1 MKFNWAFCLLLFVTT
16 CLASNASQKGTL
28 TPSNLRCEYLSN
40 PMGIDIPSPRLSWE
54 LEGNGRNLKQ
64 SAYQIL
70 VASSSDLLDSAKG
83 DLWDSQKVLSD
94 ETAHIR
100 YAGHQLKS
108 GQQVFWKV
116 RAWDQNGKVSAWS
129 TPATW
134 TMGLHREEEWG
145 GKWIGLEGEIEPE
158 YLRGANWIVFP
169 SDYTTPPTQ
178 PVERFYR
185 RIVDIPAGKEVKRA
199 SLLYTGDYSCNGGM
213 NGAKFGTRNNHRR
226 IKNPSIAF
234 RLVEGENVITLTGT
248 TPGKTVASGGVVAVV
263 EITFMD
269 GDKIRI
275 PTDEKWKVS
284 DVEVDGWDKPGF
296 DDSAWQS
303 ALNLGPVG
311 RAPWGEVQIAE
322 DRRLPARYLRKEFA
336 AKPKIKRATV
346 FYAGLGW
353 SELYING
360 EKIGNEVL
368 SPGLSEYPKRIFYVT
383 ADVTNQLRSGKNA
396 MGAILGNGRFYA
408 PRSETYASMPTL
420 GFPKLRLHLRIE
432 YDDNTVDEVVSDESW
447 KLTDNGP
454 IIANNDY
461 DGEEYDA
468 RKELGNWSNIG
479 YDDADWQQAEAALA
493 PEGKLQAQRIEPIRI
508 TETLKPVAITEPDPG
523 RFIFDLGQN
532 IVGWCRLKVSGQAG
546 TIVSLR
552 HAETLLPDG
561 TLSLANMRAA
571 EVTDVYT
578 LKGQGIEVWE
588 PRFTTHGFRY
598 VEVRGY
604 PGKPD
609 IEAIEGRMVNDDMRA
624 TGTFTSSN
632 SLLNQI
638 YKNATWGVRGNY
650 KSIPM
655 DCPQR
660 DERQG
665 WLGDRTEVMR
675 GEAYLFDV
683 AAFYGKWLQDIRD
696 VQQENGSIPN
706 IAPNYWSGNGD
717 NVTWPSASIIIPNA
731 LFEQYADQEVIA
743 RNYESSK
750 RWMTLMSTYIQNGIT
765 ECDKYGD
772 WCVPPEDS
780 KLIHTND
787 PSRITGK
794 AVLATT
800 FLYHDARLMEKYAAL
815 LGHKEDASLYATFA
829 DTLKNAFNRDYYN
842 TELGQYDNGTQTS
855 YILPLAFGMVPE
867 GQRTRVFNNLVKN
880 IVEKSNSHVST
891 GLVGGQYLYRVL
903 SDNGRAD
910 LAYTIATQPDY
921 PGFGYMVSQGATTIW
936 ELWNGDTA
944 DPAMNSG
951 NHVMLIGDFVT
962 WLFGYLA
969 GIMPDA
975 GQPGF
980 KHIIMKPHIA
990 GDLNHVKASY
1000 HSLRGEILSEWHNN
1014 TNQFEWNITIPP
1026 NTSATIYLPTTNP
1039 VLITE
1044 NGKPLSEVDEVKYKG
1059 NEANYIAYSIN
1070 SGSYQFRI
1078 HK

>member
-108 GQQVFWKV
+108 AQQVFWKV

-353 SELYING
+353 
-360 EKIGNEVL
+360 
-368 SPGLSEYPKRIFYVT
+368 
-383 ADVTNQLRSGKNA
+383 
-396 MGAILGNGRFYA
+396 
-408 PRSETYASMPTL
+408 
-420 GFPKLRLHLRIE
+420 
-432 YDDNTVDEVVSDESW
+432 
-447 KLTDNGP
+447 
-454 IIANNDY
+454 
-461 DGEEYDA
+461 
-468 RKELGNWSNIG
+468 
-479 YDDADWQQAEAALA
+479 
-493 PEGKLQAQRIEPIRI
+493 
-508 TETLKPVAITEPDPG
+508 
-523 RFIFDLGQN
+523 
-532 IVGWCRLKVSGQAG
+532 
-546 TIVSLR
+546 
-552 HAETLLPDG
+552 
-561 TLSLANMRAA
+561 
-571 EVTDVYT
+571 
-578 LKGQGIEVWE
+578 
-588 PRFTTHGFRY
+588 
-598 VEVRGY
+598 
-604 PGKPD
+604 
-609 IEAIEGRMVNDDMRA
+609 
-624 TGTFTSSN
+624 
-632 SLLNQI
+632 
-638 YKNATWGVRGNY
+638 
-650 KSIPM
+650 
-655 DCPQR
+655 
-660 DERQG
+660 
-665 WLGDRTEVMR
+665 
-675 GEAYLFDV
+675 
-683 AAFYGKWLQDIRD
+683 
-696 VQQENGSIPN
+696 
-706 IAPNYWSGNGD
+706 
-717 NVTWPSASIIIPNA
+717 
-731 LFEQYADQEVIA
+731 
-743 RNYESSK
+743 
-750 RWMTLMSTYIQNGIT
+750 
-765 ECDKYGD
+765 
-772 WCVPPEDS
+772 
-780 KLIHTND
+780 
-787 PSRITGK
+787 
-794 AVLATT
+794 
-800 FLYHDARLMEKYAAL
+800 
-815 LGHKEDASLYATFA
+815 
-829 DTLKNAFNRDYYN
+829 
-842 TELGQYDNGTQTS
+842 
-855 YILPLAFGMVPE
+855 
-867 GQRTRVFNNLVKN
+867 
-880 IVEKSNSHVST
+880 
-891 GLVGGQYLYRVL
+891 
-903 SDNGRAD
+903 
-910 LAYTIATQPDY
+910 
-921 PGFGYMVSQGATTIW
+921 
-936 ELWNGDTA
+936 
-944 DPAMNSG
+944 
-951 NHVMLIGDFVT
+951 
-962 WLFGYLA
+962 
-969 GIMPDA
+969 
-975 GQPGF
+975 
-980 KHIIMKPHIA
+980 
-990 GDLNHVKASY
+990 
-1000 HSLRGEILSEWHNN
+1000 
-1014 TNQFEWNITIPP
+1014 
-1026 NTSATIYLPTTNP
+1026 
-1039 VLITE
+1039 
-1044 NGKPLSEVDEVKYKG
+1044 
-1059 NEANYIAYSIN
+1059 
-1070 SGSYQFRI
+1070 
-1078 HK
+1078 